1 MPFTFASFPLSERL
15 EQATSVMGHVCRVE
29 VRSSLIDQKIV
40 LTDKTVDICDQVAP
54 FPRF

>member
-1 MPFTFASFPLSERL
+1 MPFTFASSPLSERL
-15 EQATSVMGHVCRVE
+15 KQATSVMGHACKVE